1 MTDDKHTVTH
11 TRVPRPRRT
20 RTATSRRRDPE
31 DGRPAAAPPS
41 PLPMSSGVSQ
51 RSIRGTAAR
60 PVRLACA
67 LVALVLGACA
77 VPDTDRAFDPVRQT
91 TATHLGEGVDL
102 TWAREPA
109 AQQHTDARVTA
120 LLAQPLGMDA
130 AVQVALLNN
139 RGLQA
144 AFAELGLTDA
154 QVAQA
159 GRLSNPGFSFGRVT
173 RGDEVELERGLH
185 LDLARLLVLPLIRE
199 QEARRLQQVQAQVA
213 MQVLALAADTRKAWV
228 EAVAATEAT
237 RYADQVMQA
246 AQAGAELARR
256 MAQVGNFNTLQRARE
271 QMFYAEAAQNLARAQ
286 QQQHASRE
294 RLTRLLG
301 LWGEQTRFA
310 LPERLPD
317 LPAQPRDLPDI
328 ERLALS
334 QRLDVAAARA
344 GVEQT
349 ARHLGL
355 TRSTRLVNV
364 LELGTMRNSSNE
376 APTQKGWE
384 VGLELPLFDWG
395 TARVAQAQ
403 AVYMQALHR
412 AADTAIQARSE
423 VREAYGAYR
432 TAWDIARHQ
441 REEVVPLAARISEEN
456 LLRYNGMLIGVFDLL
471 ADARAQIAS
480 VQGAIQTLRDFWIA
494 QADLDMALVGKP
506 SLTAA
511 PGPKIAAG
519 GDAGAGH

>member
-1 MTDDKHTVTH
+1 
-11 TRVPRPRRT
+11 
-20 RTATSRRRDPE
+20 
-31 DGRPAAAPPS
+31 
-41 PLPMSSGVSQ
+41 
-51 RSIRGTAAR
+51 
-60 PVRLACA
+60 
-67 LVALVLGACA
+67 
-77 VPDTDRAFDPVRQT
+77 
-91 TATHLGEGVDL
+91 
-102 TWAREPA
+102 
-109 AQQHTDARVTA
+109 
-120 LLAQPLGMDA
+120 
-130 AVQVALLNN
+130 
-139 RGLQA
+139 
-144 AFAELGLTDA
+144 
-154 QVAQA
+154 
-159 GRLSNPGFSFGRVT
+159 
-173 RGDEVELERGLH
+173 
-185 LDLARLLVLPLIRE
+185 
-199 QEARRLQQVQAQVA
+199 
-213 MQVLALAADTRKAWV
+213 
-228 EAVAATEAT
+228 
-237 RYADQVMQA
+237 
-246 AQAGAELARR
+246 

-286 QQQHASRE
+286 QQQLATRE

-301 LWGEQTRFA
+301 LWGDQTRYS

-328 ERLALS
+328 ERLALA

-364 LELGTMRNSSNE
+364 LEIGAMRNSSNE
-376 APTQKGWE
+376 GPTQKGWE

-432 TAWDIARHQ
+432 TTWDIARHQ
-441 REEVVPLAARISEEN
+441 RQEVVPLAARISEEN

-480 VQGAIQTLRDFWIA
+480 VQGAIQTQRDFWIA

-511 PGPKIAAG
+511 PGPAMAAG
-519 GDAGAGH
+519 KDAGPGH

>member
-1 MTDDKHTVTH
+1 MTHPNKAHTARMTA
-11 TRVPRPRRT
+11 
-20 RTATSRRRDPE
+20 RTAHARKPVVDAPHDVPAREMASR
-31 DGRPAAAPPS
+31 
-41 PLPMSSGVSQ
+41 
-51 RSIRGTAAR
+51 AAR
-60 PVRLACA
+60 LAGVLAA
-67 LVALVLGACA
+67 LALGACA
-77 VPDTDRAFDPVRQT
+77 SPDPDGSFDAMRQS
-91 TATHLGEGVDL
+91 ARPHLGAGVEL
-102 TWAREPA
+102 AWAREPA
-109 AQQHTDARVTA
+109 AQQRIDERVA
-120 LLAQPLGMDA
+120 QLLSQPLGREE

-159 GRLSNPGFSFGRVT
+159 GRLPNPGFSFGRVT

-185 LDLARLLVLPLIRE
+185 LDLARLLVLPLIRQ
-199 QEARRLQQVQAQVA
+199 QEARRLAQVQAQVA
-213 MQVLALAADTRKAWV
+213 IQVLALAADTRKAWV
-228 EAVAATEAT
+228 EAVAARESA

-271 QMFYAEAAQNLARAQ
+271 QMFHAEAAQNLARAQ
-286 QQQHASRE
+286 QQAHATRE
-294 RLTRLLG
+294 QLTRLLG
-301 LWGEQTRFA
+301 LWGEQTRFT

-317 LPAQPRDLPDI
+317 LPAQPRELPDL

-344 GVEQT
+344 SVEQT

-364 LELGTMRNSSNE
+364 LELGAMRNSSNE

-403 AVYMQALHR
+403 AVYMQAVHR

-480 VQGAIQTLRDFWIA
+480 VHGAIQSLREFWIA
-494 QADLDMALVGKP
+494 QAELDMALVGKP

-511 PGPKIAAG
+511 SGPAIAAG